1 MNINDISRNV
11 IRNHKHK
18 STSFMLNNGYA
29 NGGRGNAHN
38 GRLSQKTMST
48 GNAFKFMPNNLNQ
61 YNNLSPRAGAAVLS
75 NEDFENSRNL
85 DHLRKKPGKN
95 SAITK
100 MQ

>member
-1 MNINDISRNV
+1 
-11 IRNHKHK
+11 
-18 STSFMLNNGYA
+18 MLNNGYA
-29 NGGRGNAHN
+29 NGGRGKAHN

-61 YNNLSPRAGAAVLS
+61 YNDLSPRAGAAVLS